1 MAFGLNRGGRVLLG
15 DEMGLGKTLQVRRIF
30 RLLQLRKFVGRKR
43 CHDDEYETCYLYI
56 IYIYTYGIHT
66 DDSDATVIAK
76 ISLGNCCCSLF
87 LLFWYSFLI

>member
-1 MAFGLNRGGRVLLG
+1 MLLG

-43 CHDDEYETCYLYI
+43 CHDDEYEICYLYI
-56 IYIYTYGIHT
+56 YIHIQSHTYIYILYGIHT